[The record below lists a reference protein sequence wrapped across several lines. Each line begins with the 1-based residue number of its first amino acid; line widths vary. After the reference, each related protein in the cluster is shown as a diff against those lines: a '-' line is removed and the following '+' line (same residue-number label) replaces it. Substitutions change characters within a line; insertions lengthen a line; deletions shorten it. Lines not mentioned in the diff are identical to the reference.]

1 MNKLKLLYNS
11 NKLQKYGK
19 TEKFLWQ
26 NLMQV
31 KLLTKKIRFYL
42 HKNFY

>member
-19 TEKFLWQ
+19 IEKFLWK
-26 NLMQV
+26 NLTQV
-31 KLLTKKIRFYL
+31 KLVTKKNQIL
-42 HKNFY
+42 ST